1 MSRPDY
7 DFDFR
12 QLEGF
17 CRVVELGSFSRA
29 AEALFLAQATIS
41 ERIANL
47 EKSLALKLLDRLG
60 RELRL
65 TRAGELFYHQAVKLL
80 EMRRLAGM
88 EMQFFSG
95 LKKGRLTIGGSTIP
109 GEYLLPGVISR
120 FQADN
125 PGVFIELDIADSKE
139 IEHGVLEG
147 RLELGVV
154 GHQDVHPRLVR
165 HELWQDELVVLVS
178 TRHPWSG
185 QEQVT
190 REELLQQPFLVRE
203 QGSGTLKVMERYL
216 GLETPEIK
224 DRIRI
229 SARMGSSTA
238 VKEGVLA
245 GLGVSVLSARA
256 VEKEIKLGLLSA
268 LRIQGVPMPRNFC
281 LIKDGRRTASPICQ
295 AFGEYAKKQAY
306 KACMP

>member
-1 MSRPDY
+1 MASPKY

-17 CRVVELGSFSRA
+17 CRVAELGSFSRA

-47 EKSLALKLLDRLG
+47 EASLELKLLDRLG
-60 RELRL
+60 REIRL
-65 TRAGELFYHQAVKLL
+65 TRAGELFYRQAVKLL
-80 EMRRLAGM
+80 EMKRLAAQ

-95 LKKGRLTIGGSTIP
+95 LKTGQLSIGGSTIP

-120 FQADN
+120 FQEGS
-125 PGVFIELDIADSKE
+125 PGVGVELDIADSRD
-139 IEHGVLEG
+139 IEQGVLEG

-154 GHQDVHPRLVR
+154 GHQDVHPQLVK
-165 HELWQDELVVLVS
+165 HALWQDELVVLVS
-178 TRHPWSG
+178 AQHPWSRRKD
-185 QEQVT
+185 VS

-203 QGSGTLKVMERYL
+203 RGSGTLKVMEQYL
-216 GLETPEIK
+216 DLETPELR

-229 SARMGSSTA
+229 LARMGSSTA

-245 GLGVSVLSARA
+245 GLGVSVLSVRA
-256 VEKEIKLGLLSA
+256 VQNEIKLGLLSA
-268 LRIQGVPMPRNFC
+268 LRIQGVSMLRHFC
-281 LIKDGRRTASPICQ
+281 LIQDGRRTASPICQ
-295 AFGEYAKKQAY
+295 AFVTFALEQSQ
-306 KACMP
+306 KA